1 MGMFDL
7 FKKKIINTNN
17 ATAKTKT
24 AQSKTYICARCKK
37 EITDSES
44 NWIGNH
50 RFCSDCAAP
59 PKNVAIEPKQER
71 HTVAH
76 KNTCSRC
83 GKELPENQLIEQY
96 NKCLCGECV
105 EQVGLINK
113 QIEIVEKIV
122 DEYVS
127 CNNLNLSPCFIENVK
142 TRVKN
147 FLLEYR
153 DNPNRYYVFYWS
165 EYPMGAIHNKVL
177 IKIDSIWHIV
187 QDDYDKKPSEKRTP
201 FPEINDE
208 NLVTYLVKFIIEEGR

>member
-1 MGMFDL
+1 MGKVEYCIFNPGGNLTALVFDNNYSEEQRKVINDAIL
-7 FKKKIINTNN
+7 KK
-17 ATAKTKT
+17 
-24 AQSKTYICARCKK
+24 
-37 EITDSES
+37 
-44 NWIGNH
+44 
-50 RFCSDCAAP
+50 
-59 PKNVAIEPKQER
+59 
-71 HTVAH
+71 H
-76 KNTCSRC
+76 K
-83 GKELPENQLIEQY
+83 
-96 NKCLCGECV
+96 CV

>member
-1 MGMFDL
+1 MVRYEYIRRLGYYC
-7 FKKKIINTNN
+7 TESSEHN
-17 ATAKTKT
+17 AE
-24 AQSKTYICARCKK
+24 YNPFFI
-37 EITDSES
+37 
-44 NWIGNH
+44 
-50 RFCSDCAAP
+50 
-59 PKNVAIEPKQER
+59 KQR
-71 HTVAH
+71 Y
-76 KNTCSRC
+76 
-83 GKELPENQLIEQY
+83 PELIEQY